1 MTPGKLYVNFGFW
14 DVVEPHM
21 TKATSTR
28 SLKLRCE
35 SLSGHKSLY
44 STSYYSKEE
53 FGRLYNEG
61 DYRQL
66 KARYDPLC
74 KLKNLYDKCVLKQ

>member
-1 MTPGKLYVNFGFW
+1 
-14 DVVEPHM
+14 M
-21 TKATSTR
+21 TKAISTR
-28 SLKLRCE
+28 LIETKVRELE
-35 SLSGHKSLY
+35 GHKSLY